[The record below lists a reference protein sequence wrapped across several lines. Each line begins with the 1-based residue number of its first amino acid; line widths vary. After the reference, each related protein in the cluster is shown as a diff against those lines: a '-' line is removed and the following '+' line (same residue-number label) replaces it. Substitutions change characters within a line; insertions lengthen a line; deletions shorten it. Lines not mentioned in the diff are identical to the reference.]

1 MAFSAG
7 GAARGAAAP
16 SHGLSEDVNYH
27 KYSADELAAYVGHR
41 TCFTV
46 GVGNRPQSWQQE
58 IKGNVHGV
66 NGPNGSN
73 GSNMRSPG
81 PVERPSGGDW
91 EYLLAEGAK
100 VMTDRDTLAGQVQH
114 MEYMREHELRQSERL
129 VRQVRFLERH
139 VNQLERAVKVTKR
152 WEDKVEMT
160 VGGALTKVQYNGLRL
175 HFTLR
180 RTFMIVMYSV
190 WLSYCVR
197 RHSPI
202 HTHTLTRLH
211 LTLCLSV
218 FVFFRTTKALTPTN
232 KQLEE
237 RKKKKLQTTQ
247 AAKAAQ
253 AAQSALAAAH
263 VAQAAQAA
271 RTEQAVRNVQ
281 AERAAAVRLK
291 RVETNCP
298 RTPCF
303 LCLVVK
309 LRPLARPSCGV
320 PRGEG
325 ASGLAFLLHV
335 ATVVM
340 QDQIQPFS
348 HGQCTCLTHT
358 HALFL
363 YFSPGVPPSHRLCF
377 AIIIVPALIVA
388 ALLCCVV
395 ASKDIGGYQWYQ

>member
-1 MAFSAG
+1 M
-7 GAARGAAAP
+7 
-16 SHGLSEDVNYH
+16 NYH

-175 HFTLR
+175 HLTLAKNLYDR
-180 RTFMIVMYSV
+180 NVK
-190 WLSYCVR
+190 CVAVLLCTTTSPHP
-197 RHSPI
+197 HSPAPNSLSFCFCVFPHDEGLDTNQQATRRAQEEEASN
-202 HTHTLTRLH
+202 HTGGKGSTGGTIG
-211 LTLCLSV
+211 TSGSTCGTGSTGGTD
-218 FVFFRTTKALTPTN
+218 RTSGTKRAGGARRSRKIEESGDKLLPTPLLFMFSGKT
-232 KQLEE
+232 
-237 RKKKKLQTTQ
+237 QT
-247 AAKAAQ
+247 
-253 AAQSALAAAH
+253 
-263 VAQAAQAA
+263 
-271 RTEQAVRNVQ
+271 
-281 AERAAAVRLK
+281 
-291 RVETNCP
+291 
-298 RTPCF
+298 
-303 LCLVVK
+303 
-309 LRPLARPSCGV
+309 
-320 PRGEG
+320 
-325 ASGLAFLLHV
+325 AS
-335 ATVVM
+335 
-340 QDQIQPFS
+340 
-348 HGQCTCLTHT
+348 
-358 HALFL
+358 
-363 YFSPGVPPSHRLCF
+363 
-377 AIIIVPALIVA
+377 
-388 ALLCCVV
+388 
-395 ASKDIGGYQWYQ
+395 